1 MKRDLFYHKKLKT
14 LRFDID
20 FWFLEEIL
28 KLKNKEEYTQ
38 LTLFDYENTTVEYSQ
53 EKWADGSIVKNI
65 CNNKEYTVK
74 NDDGNIIEVFDKDR
88 GYLIMARSDLEYL
101 EEKNKSGV
109 LFG

>member
-1 MKRDLFYHKKLKT
+1 MKSNT
-14 LRFDID
+14 
-20 FWFLEEIL
+20 
-28 KLKNKEEYTQ
+28 EEYTQ
-38 LTLFDYENTTVEYSQ
+38 LTLFDYENSTVEYSQ

-101 EEKNKSGV
+101 EEKNKTGV
-109 LFG
+109 LFGW

>member
-1 MKRDLFYHKKLKT
+1 M
-14 LRFDID
+14 
-20 FWFLEEIL
+20 EEIL
-28 KLKNKEEYTQ
+28 KLRNDTEHYTQ
-38 LTLFDYENTTVEYSQ
+38 LTLFDYENSTVEYSQ

-101 EEKNKSGV
+101 EEKNGAGV